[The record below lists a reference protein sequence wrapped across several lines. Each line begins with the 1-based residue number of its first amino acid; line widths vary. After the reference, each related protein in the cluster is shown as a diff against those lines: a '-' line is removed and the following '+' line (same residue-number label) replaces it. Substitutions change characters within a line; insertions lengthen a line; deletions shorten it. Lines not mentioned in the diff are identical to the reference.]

1 MIFCFK
7 FYILYFQFYN
17 FYLRALRVYTFC
29 LHNSKYLTRSSLFK
43 LPPLKSGLKSI
54 LGILFY
60 FLIFNRMKITS
71 FSKTGALLFLAFL
84 ILLLVLIISNRLAR
98 YDFYRREKLQE
109 ENEKAFPNKYPN

>member
-1 MIFCFK
+1 
-7 FYILYFQFYN
+7 
-17 FYLRALRVYTFC
+17 
-29 LHNSKYLTRSSLFK
+29 
-43 LPPLKSGLKSI
+43 
-54 LGILFY
+54 
-60 FLIFNRMKITS
+60 MKITS